1 MSGSIRNR
9 IVLSH
14 WLVVLLV
21 LLLLGPTACWLL
33 SGELEKQRFQELDFL
48 ASHMAGM
55 VDNRLEWYSRQ
66 LSDLVRDPLIRS
78 FPETARVPAVADLLG
93 RQREVFPVMVYMDAK
108 GWEEV
113 RVVHGQPQVYL
124 APFDDQAFFSSVEKK
139 PNRIVTGK
147 PLKSALSGEKVIP
160 MGYGIRRY
168 FGDRF
173 IGALYGELRLSRL
186 TSFLG
191 TVPVGRTGF
200 ILLVDE
206 QRRLLYHPDAE
217 KVFAPLA
224 KPGNGQ
230 DWVQMALD
238 GERGVGEGEI
248 LGVEVLLGYAPV
260 KSLNAALVAV
270 LPMEEFLEA
279 PNKMKKAILL
289 VMAVLLVVAAL
300 VARWFASRLTRPLLQ
315 LTDLAGQIAG
325 GALPEQ
331 INIQRTGDEID
342 QLVDTFG
349 NMLAELRNSMVS
361 RHYLDRIL
369 AGMNEALLLVG
380 LDGRVR
386 TANRAAC
393 ELLGRDQTDLVGQQL
408 ESLFKVEAQTS
419 EPWLQ
424 VLLASPGESRS
435 RQQLKG
441 VDGLI
446 PVNFA
451 WTVLADGSGHV
462 REVACLFSPET
473 KAGLLQSD
481 LGQGQH

>member
-14 WLVVLLV
+14 WLVVLMV
-21 LLLLGPTACWLL
+21 LFLLGPMAYWLL
-33 SGELEKQRFQELDFL
+33 SGELKNQRFQELDFL

-66 LSDLVRDPLIRS
+66 LSDLVRDPLIRN
-78 FPETARVPAVADLLG
+78 FPETARVPAVAELLG
-93 RQREVFPVMVYMDAK
+93 RQKENFPAMIYMDAK

-113 RVVHGQPQVYL
+113 RVVHGQNQPYL
-124 APFDDQAFFSSVEKK
+124 GFFHGQEIFSAAAGQ
-139 PNRIVTGK
+139 PNRVVIDK
-147 PLKSALSGEKVIP
+147 PLHSTLSGENVIP
-160 MGYGIRRY
+160 LALGIRRY
-168 FGDRF
+168 FGDEF

-186 TSFLG
+186 TDFLRA
-191 TVPVGRTGF
+191 VPVGRSGF
-200 ILLVDE
+200 ILLLDG
-206 QRRLLYHPDAE
+206 QRRLLFHPDPE
-217 KVFAPLA
+217 KVFSPLA
-224 KPGNGQ
+224 RPEKGP
-230 DWVQMALD
+230 DWIQMALD
-238 GERGVGEGEI
+238 GEKGVGEGEL
-248 LGVEVLLGYAPV
+248 LGIEALIGYAPV
-260 KSLNAALVAV
+260 KSLDAALLAV

-289 VMAVLLVVAAL
+289 AMAVLLVVAAL
-300 VARWFASRLTRPLLQ
+300 VAHWFASRLTRPLMQ

-325 GALPEQ
+325 GALPET
-331 INIQRTGDEID
+331 ITIPRTGDEID

-349 NMLAELRNSMVS
+349 KMLAELRNSMVS

-393 ELLGRDQTDLVGQQL
+393 ELLGQDQTDLVGQQL
-408 ESLFKVEAQTS
+408 ESLFQVEAQSS

-424 VLLASPGESRS
+424 VLLASPGESYS

-451 WTVLADGSGHV
+451 WTVLADGTGHV
-462 REVACLFSPET
+462 REVACLFSPDP
-473 KAGLLQSD
+473 GDGPSRSD
-481 LGQGQH
+481 LGQGPH